1 MVNVTDLDYL
11 KSKFAIFLN
20 CISDEDFKVIIDTLY
35 FRASK
40 KAQKSIN
47 DSSKKEQINLMIAD
61 MDFSIKDRKY
71 ISLINILY
79 QHFRERIAVDQ
90 LSSMDDVINDINP
103 ENFIENTIY
112 IIYKFC
118 KPPYSGKLKNIFESR
133 QFSICVSR
141 DIFINADNSKDYNA
155 KENIMKYYIGYIE
168 KRGTYYNFKPE
179 FIFDGVQIAK
189 DDTLKECFPKHGK
202 FNLSYKLHKESEQF
216 LESVKL
222 YNLYA
227 VNAENL
233 SIKDNR
239 SYSDN
244 SIVEDVQKQID
255 IQEMYDNSIDVSKVI
270 FLAEK
275 LGIFKVASPTITEID
290 NNFIDGTI
298 EISNQNY
305 DKNDYVLISHKDKL
319 IGPYQLEVRPIDKTQ
334 YVKPNLGNSINKY
347 IKKYIDNYNNERV
360 FSFSIYIDYYTTE
373 KIDFAYFDKNAIQSE
388 DIIPDEI
395 LLSELNKIY
404 NIDTESKGKTA
415 FDRLTKNSELLSSN
429 LSADVRD
436 NRLSR
441 IQAQFETFDT
451 LVDSKKTILKTL
463 INSDWDK
470 IEDSQLKRML
480 DEKLENSEKYKS
492 LLEKYDQS
500 TKDYDYLQ
508 SQKKKIEK
516 EYSEL
521 IEAKSQERLTEQES
535 EKKQSEIDK
544 LNKQLESVKD
554 EKKLLEDSI
563 LEIKESL
570 SNWEE
575 IKDLNEEIKKLD
587 TILDDRRNQENK
599 LKTRIEKAKGEFKS
613 EIKKSFDEAK
623 IAFDPVISNMML
635 DSASQWQNKDKSN
648 KYLSYCNCVDNIAKT
663 TISKSEEELSD
674 YIISGVRKYRK
685 YQYNDII
692 NMYIC
697 IAQSFLTIFAGN
709 PGTGKTSICNIIA
722 NSLGLNRSLDKNN
735 SDIIR
740 FVPVSVERG
749 WSSKRDL
756 IGYYNP
762 LTKKYDKSNGK
773 IYDALRVLDNE
784 KDNSSFPMLV
794 LLDEANLSPIEYYW
808 AEFMRIAD
816 RENDSAKI
824 NIGEE
829 NDLFIPETLRF
840 VATINYDQTTE
851 ELSPRLID
859 RAWIIKLPTIEM
871 DYSEKPDIKSVFTDL
886 ILWSDLK
893 EMFLPKTTDTKIESA
908 DVLEQIYEEFS
919 NAGIPISYRVKE
931 SIYNYVLVAQRLM
944 IDETSAN
951 AKHQAIDYAVMQ
963 KLLPKIN
970 GNGYKDFLERL
981 VKICDDNRLIKT
993 RNSIDEM
1000 LTQAEY
1006 NLGYC
1011 QYL

>member
-118 KPPYSGKLKNIFESR
+118 KPPYSGKLRNIFESR

-141 DIFINADNSKDYNA
+141 DIFINADNSNDYNA

-202 FNLSYKLHKESEQF
+202 FNLSYKFHKESEQF

-521 IEAKSQERLTEQES
+521 IEAQSQERLTEQES

-599 LKTRIEKAKGEFKS
+599 LKTCR
-613 EIKKSFDEAK
+613 
-623 IAFDPVISNMML
+623 
-635 DSASQWQNKDKSN
+635 
-648 KYLSYCNCVDNIAKT
+648 
-663 TISKSEEELSD
+663 
-674 YIISGVRKYRK
+674 
-685 YQYNDII
+685 
-692 NMYIC
+692 
-697 IAQSFLTIFAGN
+697 
-709 PGTGKTSICNIIA
+709 
-722 NSLGLNRSLDKNN
+722 
-735 SDIIR
+735 
-740 FVPVSVERG
+740 
-749 WSSKRDL
+749 
-756 IGYYNP
+756 
-762 LTKKYDKSNGK
+762 
-773 IYDALRVLDNE
+773 
-784 KDNSSFPMLV
+784 
-794 LLDEANLSPIEYYW
+794 
-808 AEFMRIAD
+808 
-816 RENDSAKI
+816 
-824 NIGEE
+824 
-829 NDLFIPETLRF
+829 
-840 VATINYDQTTE
+840 
-851 ELSPRLID
+851 
-859 RAWIIKLPTIEM
+859 
-871 DYSEKPDIKSVFTDL
+871 
-886 ILWSDLK
+886 
-893 EMFLPKTTDTKIESA
+893 
-908 DVLEQIYEEFS
+908 
-919 NAGIPISYRVKE
+919 
-931 SIYNYVLVAQRLM
+931 
-944 IDETSAN
+944 
-951 AKHQAIDYAVMQ
+951 
-963 KLLPKIN
+963 
-970 GNGYKDFLERL
+970 
-981 VKICDDNRLIKT
+981 
-993 RNSIDEM
+993 
-1000 LTQAEY
+1000 
-1006 NLGYC
+1006 
-1011 QYL
+1011 